1 MPQALMK
8 EGDIMK
14 ITRYDEVNGL
24 GLDLI
29 REIGSIGTGNAA
41 TASSSLLGKGVRMTL
56 PDVQILGYNEAIKFL
71 GDPEEIVAAILVKMS
86 GEINGL
92 MLFILKLDF
101 INEVLTSVMQQEI
114 QDYYQLN
121 VMETSALEEI
131 GNIII
136 SSYVNAM
143 STLSDVA
150 IDLSVPDIAVNM
162 LGGILSVPM
171 VEFGYQ
177 TDKMMMISGQFVIG
191 GKVLQSDLLMMPD
204 IQSLNFL
211 MEKLGIANG

>member
-1 MPQALMK
+1 
-8 EGDIMK
+8 MK
-14 ITRYDEVNGL
+14 ITRYDEMNGL

-29 REIGSIGTGNAA
+29 REIGSIGTGNSA
-41 TASSSLLGKGVRMTL
+41 TALSSMLGKTVRMTL

-71 GDPEEIVAAILVKMS
+71 GDPEEIVAAVLVKMT

-92 MLFILKLDF
+92 MLFILKMDF
-101 INEVLTSVMQQEI
+101 INEVLSCVMQEEI
-114 QDYYQLN
+114 EDYYQLN
-121 VMETSALEEI
+121 VLETSALEEI

-143 STLSDVA
+143 STLSEVT
-150 IDLSVPDIAVNM
+150 INLSVPDIAVNM

-191 GKVLQSDLLMMPD
+191 GNVLNSDLLMMPD
-204 IQSLNFL
+204 IMSLNFL
-211 MEKLGIANG
+211 MEKLGIVNG

>member
-1 MPQALMK
+1 
-8 EGDIMK
+8 MK
-14 ITRYDEVNGL
+14 ITRYDEMNGL

-41 TASSSLLGKGVRMTL
+41 TALSSMLNKTVRMTL

-71 GDPEEIVAAILVKMS
+71 GDPEEIVAAILVKMT

-92 MLFILKLDF
+92 MLFILKMDF
-101 INEVLTSVMQQEI
+101 INEVLSSVMQEEI
-114 QDYYQLN
+114 EDYYQLN
-121 VMETSALEEI
+121 VLETSALEEI

-143 STLSDVA
+143 STLSEVT
-150 IDLSVPDIAVNM
+150 INLSVPDIAVNM

-177 TDKMMMISGQFVIG
+177 TDKMMMISGQFIIG
-191 GKVLQSDLLMMPD
+191 GKVLHSDLLMMPD
-204 IQSLNFL
+204 IMSLNFL
-211 MEKLGIANG
+211 MEKLGIVNG

>member
-1 MPQALMK
+1 MK
-8 EGDIMK
+8 EGDIVK
-14 ITRYDEVNGL
+14 IRRYDEMNGL

-41 TASSSLLGKGVRMTL
+41 TALSSMLGKTVRMAL

-101 INEVLTSVMQQEI
+101 INEVLNSVMHEEI
-114 QDYYQLN
+114 EDYYQLN
-121 VMETSALEEI
+121 VLETSALEEI

-143 STLSDVA
+143 STLSNVT
-150 IDLSVPDIAVNM
+150 INLSVPDTAVNM

-177 TDKMMMISGQFVIG
+177 TDKMMMISGQFIIG
-191 GKVLQSDLLMMPD
+191 GKVLHSDLLMMPD
-204 IQSLNFL
+204 IESLNYL
-211 MEKLGIANG
+211 MEKLGITNE

>member
-1 MPQALMK
+1 
-8 EGDIMK
+8 MK
-14 ITRYDEVNGL
+14 ITRYDEMSGL

-29 REIGSIGTGNAA
+29 REIGSIGTGNSA
-41 TASSSLLGKGVRMTL
+41 TALSSMLGKTVRMTL
-56 PDVQILGYNEAIKFL
+56 PDVQILDYNDAIKFL

-92 MLFILKLDF
+92 MLFVLKLDF
-101 INEVLTSVMQQEI
+101 INQVLSSLIQEEI
-114 QDYYQLN
+114 EDYYQLN
-121 VMETSALEEI
+121 VLETSALEEV

-136 SSYVNAM
+136 SSYVNAI
-143 STLSDVA
+143 SSLSDVS
-150 IDLSVPDIAVNM
+150 ISLSVPDTAINM

-177 TDKMMMISGQFVIG
+177 TDKMMMISGQFIIG
-191 GKVLQSDLLMMPD
+191 GKVLHSDLLMMPE

-211 MEKLGIANG
+211 MEKLGIING

>member
-1 MPQALMK
+1 MPQAGKK

-14 ITRYDEVNGL
+14 ITRYDEMNSL

-41 TASSSLLGKGVRMTL
+41 TALSSLLGKTVRMTL
-56 PDVQILGYNEAIKFL
+56 PDVKILGYNEAIKYL
-71 GDPEEIVAAILVKMS
+71 GDPEEIVAAVLVKMT

-92 MLFILKLDF
+92 MLFTLKMDF
-101 INEVLTSVMQQEI
+101 INEVLSSVLQRNIE
-114 QDYYQLN
+114 DYYQLN
-121 VMETSALEEI
+121 VLETSALEEI

-143 STLSDVA
+143 STLSGVT
-150 IDLSVPDIAVNM
+150 INLSVPDIAINM

-191 GKVLQSDLLMMPD
+191 GKVLHSDLLMMPD

-211 MEKLGIANG
+211 MEKLGIVNG

>member
-1 MPQALMK
+1 
-8 EGDIMK
+8 MK
-14 ITRYDEVNGL
+14 ITRYDEMSGL

-29 REIGSIGTGNAA
+29 REIGSIGTGNSA
-41 TASSSLLGKGVRMTL
+41 TALSSMLGKTVRMTL

-92 MLFILKLDF
+92 MLFVLKLDF
-101 INEVLTSVMQQEI
+101 INQVLSILMKEEI
-114 QDYYQLN
+114 EDYYQLN
-121 VMETSALEEI
+121 VLETSALEEV

-136 SSYVNAM
+136 SSYVNAI
-143 STLSDVA
+143 SSLSEVS
-150 IDLSVPDIAVNM
+150 INLSVPDIAINM

-177 TDKMMMISGQFVIG
+177 TDKMMMISGQFIIG
-191 GKVLQSDLLMMPD
+191 GKVLHSDLLMMPE

-211 MEKLGIANG
+211 MEKLGIING

>member
-1 MPQALMK
+1 
-8 EGDIMK
+8 MK
-14 ITRYDEVNGL
+14 ITRYDEMNGL

-41 TASSSLLGKGVRMTL
+41 TALSSMLNKTVRMTL

-71 GDPEEIVAAILVKMS
+71 GDPEEIVAAILVKMT

-92 MLFILKLDF
+92 MLFILKMDF
-101 INEVLTSVMQQEI
+101 INEVLSSVMQQEI
-114 QDYYQLN
+114 EDYYQLN
-121 VMETSALEEI
+121 VLETSALEEI

-143 STLSDVA
+143 STLSEVT
-150 IDLSVPDIAVNM
+150 INLSVPDIAVNM

-177 TDKMMMISGQFVIG
+177 TDKMMMISGQFIIG
-191 GKVLQSDLLMMPD
+191 GKVLHSDLLMMPD
-204 IQSLNFL
+204 IMSLNFL
-211 MEKLGIANG
+211 MEKLGIVNG

>member
-1 MPQALMK
+1 
-8 EGDIMK
+8 MK
-14 ITRYDEVNGL
+14 ITRYDEMNGL
-24 GLDLI
+24 GLDLL

-41 TASSSLLGKGVRMTL
+41 TALSSMLNKAVRMTL

-71 GDPEEIVAAILVKMS
+71 GDPEEIVAAILVKMT

-92 MLFILKLDF
+92 MLFILKMDF
-101 INEVLTSVMQQEI
+101 INEVLSSVMQQQIE
-114 QDYYQLN
+114 DYYQLN
-121 VMETSALEEI
+121 VLETSALEEI

-143 STLSDVA
+143 STLSEVT
-150 IDLSVPDIAVNM
+150 INLSVPDIAVNM

-191 GKVLQSDLLMMPD
+191 GKVLHSDLLMMPD
-204 IQSLNFL
+204 IMSLNFL
-211 MEKLGIANG
+211 MEKLGIING

>member
-1 MPQALMK
+1 
-8 EGDIMK
+8 MK
-14 ITRYDEVNGL
+14 IKRYDEMNGL
-24 GLDLI
+24 ELDVI
-29 REIGSIGTGNAA
+29 REIGSIGTGNSA
-41 TASSSLLGKGVRMTL
+41 TALSSMLGKTVRMTL
-56 PDVQILGYNEAIKFL
+56 PTVQILGYNDAIKFL

-101 INEVLTSVMQQEI
+101 INEVLSSLMQQKIE
-114 QDYYQLN
+114 DYYQLN
-121 VMETSALEEI
+121 VLETSALEEV

-143 STLSDVA
+143 STLSDVT
-150 IDLSVPDIAVNM
+150 INLSVPDIAVNM

-177 TDKMMMISGQFVIG
+177 TDKMMMISGQFIIG
-191 GKVLQSDLLMMPD
+191 GNVLHSDLLMMPE

-211 MEKLGIANG
+211 MEKLGIING

>member
-1 MPQALMK
+1 
-8 EGDIMK
+8 MK
-14 ITRYDEVNGL
+14 IRRYDEMNGL

-29 REIGSIGTGNAA
+29 REIGSIGTGNSA
-41 TASSSLLGKGVRMTL
+41 TALSSMLGKSVRMTL

-71 GDPEEIVAAILVKMS
+71 GDPEEIVAAILVKMT

-101 INEVLTSVMQQEI
+101 INEVLSSVMQKEI
-114 QDYYQLN
+114 KDYYQLN

-143 STLSDVA
+143 STLSDVT
-150 IDLSVPDIAVNM
+150 INLSVPDIAVNM

-191 GKVLQSDLLMMPD
+191 GKALQSDLLMMPD
-204 IQSLNFL
+204 IESLNFL
-211 MEKLGIANG
+211 MEKLGITNG

>member
-1 MPQALMK
+1 
-8 EGDIMK
+8 MK
-14 ITRYDEVNGL
+14 ITRYDEMSGL

-29 REIGSIGTGNAA
+29 REIGSIGTGNSA
-41 TASSSLLGKGVRMTL
+41 TALSSMLGKAVRMTL
-56 PDVQILGYNEAIKFL
+56 PDVQILGYNDAIKFL

-101 INEVLTSVMQQEI
+101 INEVLSSLMQQNIE
-114 QDYYQLN
+114 DYYQLN
-121 VMETSALEEI
+121 VLETSALEEV

-143 STLSDVA
+143 STLSDVT
-150 IDLSVPDIAVNM
+150 INLSVPDIAVNM

-177 TDKMMMISGQFVIG
+177 TDKMMMISGQFIIG
-191 GKVLQSDLLMMPD
+191 GNVLHSDLLMMPE

-211 MEKLGIANG
+211 MEKLGISNG

>member
-1 MPQALMK
+1 
-8 EGDIMK
+8 MK
-14 ITRYDEVNGL
+14 ITRYDEMNSL

-41 TASSSLLGKGVRMTL
+41 TALSSLLGKTVRMTL
-56 PDVQILGYNEAIKFL
+56 PDVKILGYNEAIKYL
-71 GDPEEIVAAILVKMS
+71 GDPEEIVAAILVKMT

-101 INEVLTSVMQQEI
+101 INEVLTSVMQQNIE
-114 QDYYQLN
+114 DYYQLN

-143 STLSDVA
+143 SSLSDVT
-150 IDLSVPDIAVNM
+150 INLSVPDIAVNM

-191 GKVLQSDLLMMPD
+191 GKVLHSDLLMMPD

>member
-1 MPQALMK
+1 MK

-14 ITRYDEVNGL
+14 ITRYDEVKGL

-41 TASSSLLGKGVRMTL
+41 TALSTLLGKGVRMTL

-101 INEVLTSVMQQEI
+101 INEVLSSVMQQEI

-143 STLSDVA
+143 STLSDVT
-150 IDLSVPDIAVNM
+150 INLSVPDIAVNM

>member
-1 MPQALMK
+1 
-8 EGDIMK
+8 MK
-14 ITRYDEVNGL
+14 ITRYDEMSGL

-29 REIGSIGTGNAA
+29 REIGSIGTGNSA
-41 TASSSLLGKGVRMTL
+41 TALSSMLGKAVRMTL
-56 PDVQILGYNEAIKFL
+56 PDVQILGYNDAIKFL

-92 MLFILKLDF
+92 MLFVLKLDF
-101 INEVLTSVMQQEI
+101 INEVLSSLMQEEI
-114 QDYYQLN
+114 EDYYQLN
-121 VMETSALEEI
+121 VLETSALEEV

-136 SSYVNAM
+136 SSYVNAI
-143 STLSDVA
+143 SSLSDVS
-150 IDLSVPDIAVNM
+150 INLSVPDIAVNM

-177 TDKMMMISGQFVIG
+177 TDKMMMISGQFIIG
-191 GKVLQSDLLMMPD
+191 GKVLHSDLLMMPE

-211 MEKLGIANG
+211 MEKLGIING

>member
-1 MPQALMK
+1 
-8 EGDIMK
+8 MK
-14 ITRYDEVNGL
+14 ITRYDEMNSL

-41 TASSSLLGKGVRMTL
+41 TALSSLLGKTVRMTL
-56 PDVQILGYNEAIKFL
+56 PDVKILGYNEAIKYL
-71 GDPEEIVAAILVKMS
+71 GDPEEIVAAILVKMT

-101 INEVLTSVMQQEI
+101 INEVLTSVMQQNIE
-114 QDYYQLN
+114 DYYQLN
-121 VMETSALEEI
+121 VLETSALEEI

-143 STLSDVA
+143 SSLSDVT
-150 IDLSVPDIAVNM
+150 INLSVPDIAVNM

-191 GKVLQSDLLMMPD
+191 GKVLHSDLLMMPD

-211 MEKLGIANG
+211 MEKLGITNG

>member
-1 MPQALMK
+1 
-8 EGDIMK
+8 MK
-14 ITRYDEVNGL
+14 ITRYDEMSGL

-29 REIGSIGTGNAA
+29 REIGSIGTGNSA
-41 TASSSLLGKGVRMTL
+41 TALSSMLGKTVRMTL

-92 MLFILKLDF
+92 MLFVLKLDF
-101 INEVLTSVMQQEI
+101 INQVLSILMKEEI
-114 QDYYQLN
+114 EDYYQLN
-121 VMETSALEEI
+121 VLETSALEEV

-136 SSYVNAM
+136 SSYVNAI
-143 STLSDVA
+143 SSLSDVS
-150 IDLSVPDIAVNM
+150 INLSVPDTAINM

-177 TDKMMMISGQFVIG
+177 TDKMMMISGQFIIG
-191 GKVLQSDLLMMPD
+191 GKVLHSDLLMMPE

-211 MEKLGIANG
+211 MEKLGIING

>member
-1 MPQALMK
+1 MK
-8 EGDIMK
+8 EGDHMK
-14 ITRYDEVNGL
+14 ITRYDEMNGL

-41 TASSSLLGKGVRMTL
+41 TALSSMLNKTVRMTL

-71 GDPEEIVAAILVKMS
+71 GDPEEIVAAILVKMT

-92 MLFILKLDF
+92 MLFILKMDF
-101 INEVLTSVMQQEI
+101 INEVLSSVMQEQIE
-114 QDYYQLN
+114 DYYQLN
-121 VMETSALEEI
+121 VLETSALEEI

-143 STLSDVA
+143 STLSEVT
-150 IDLSVPDIAVNM
+150 INLSVPDIAVNM

-177 TDKMMMISGQFVIG
+177 TDKMMMISGQFIIG
-191 GKVLQSDLLMMPD
+191 GKVLHSDLLMMPD
-204 IQSLNFL
+204 IMSLNFL
-211 MEKLGIANG
+211 MEKLGIVNG

>member
-1 MPQALMK
+1 MK
-8 EGDIMK
+8 EGDHMK
-14 ITRYDEVNGL
+14 ITRYDEMNGL

-41 TASSSLLGKGVRMTL
+41 TALSSMLNKTVRMTL

-71 GDPEEIVAAILVKMS
+71 GDPEEIVAAILVKMT

-92 MLFILKLDF
+92 MLFILKMDF
-101 INEVLTSVMQQEI
+101 INEVLSSVMQQEI
-114 QDYYQLN
+114 EDYYQLN
-121 VMETSALEEI
+121 VLETSALEEI

-143 STLSDVA
+143 STLSEVT
-150 IDLSVPDIAVNM
+150 INLSVPDIAVNM

-191 GKVLQSDLLMMPD
+191 GNVLHSDLLMMPD
-204 IQSLNFL
+204 IMSLNFL
-211 MEKLGIANG
+211 MEKLGIVNG

>member
-1 MPQALMK
+1 
-8 EGDIMK
+8 MK
-14 ITRYDEVNGL
+14 IRRYDEMNGL

-29 REIGSIGTGNAA
+29 REIGSIGTGNSA
-41 TASSSLLGKGVRMTL
+41 TALSSMLGKSVRMTL
-56 PDVQILGYNEAIKFL
+56 PDVQILGYNEAIQFL
-71 GDPEEIVAAILVKMS
+71 GDPEEIVAAILVKMT

-101 INEVLTSVMQQEI
+101 INEVLSSVLQKEI
-114 QDYYQLN
+114 EDYYQLN
-121 VMETSALEEI
+121 VLETSALEEI

-136 SSYVNAM
+136 SSYVSAM
-143 STLSDVA
+143 STLSEVT
-150 IDLSVPDIAVNM
+150 INLSVPDIAVNM

-191 GKVLQSDLLMMPD
+191 GKVLHSDLLMMPD
-204 IQSLNFL
+204 IESLNFL
-211 MEKLGIANG
+211 MEKLGITNG

>member
-1 MPQALMK
+1 
-8 EGDIMK
+8 MK
-14 ITRYDEVNGL
+14 ITRYDEMSGL

-29 REIGSIGTGNAA
+29 REIGSIGTGNSA
-41 TASSSLLGKGVRMTL
+41 TALSSMLGKAVRMTL
-56 PDVQILGYNEAIKFL
+56 PDVQILGYNDAIKFL

-92 MLFILKLDF
+92 MLFVLKLDF
-101 INEVLTSVMQQEI
+101 INQVLSILMKEEI
-114 QDYYQLN
+114 EDYYQLN
-121 VMETSALEEI
+121 VLETSALEEV

-136 SSYVNAM
+136 SSYVNAI
-143 STLSDVA
+143 SSLSEVS
-150 IDLSVPDIAVNM
+150 INLSVPDIAINM

-177 TDKMMMISGQFVIG
+177 TDKMMMISGQFIIG
-191 GKVLQSDLLMMPD
+191 GKVLHSDLLMMPE

-211 MEKLGIANG
+211 MEKLGIING

>member
-1 MPQALMK
+1 MK

-14 ITRYDEVNGL
+14 ITRYDEMNGL

-41 TASSSLLGKGVRMTL
+41 TALSAMLEKTVRMTL
-56 PDVQILGYNEAIKFL
+56 PDVQILGYNEAIKYL
-71 GDPEEIVAAILVKMS
+71 GDPEEIVAAVLVKMT

-101 INEVLTSVMQQEI
+101 INEVLISVMERKI
-114 QDYYQLN
+114 DDYYQLN
-121 VMETSALEEI
+121 VLEISALEEI

-143 STLSDVA
+143 STLSEVT
-150 IDLSVPDIAVNM
+150 INLSVPDIAVNM

-191 GKVLQSDLLMMPD
+191 GKVLHSDLLMMPD

-211 MEKLGIANG
+211 MEKLGITNG